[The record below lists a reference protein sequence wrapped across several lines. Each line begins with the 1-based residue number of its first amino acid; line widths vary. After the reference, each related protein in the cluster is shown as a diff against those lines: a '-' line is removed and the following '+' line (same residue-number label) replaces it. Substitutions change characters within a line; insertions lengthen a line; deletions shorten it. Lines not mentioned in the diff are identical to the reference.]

1 VAHAVVDGWWCGGGS
16 GLDAGVEGM
25 QGRVASQGSM
35 RTDLVVI
42 GAEGVELGLE
52 DRQSR
57 CRRLFVEELLLGGVE
72 VLDLAAGLG

>member
-1 VAHAVVDGWWCGGGS
+1 
-16 GLDAGVEGM
+16 M